1 MAQIDKE
8 SIDFNFR
15 KHNNGFS
22 YQFFCSWSSL
32 VQLQAPPPASRL
44 VKIRANF
51 WSNILKSVLNH
62 HHYLNL
68 PFAYKY
74 YKTFY
79 ALTDDITFQF
89 FDPDFE
95 QLLPSSPTTLGS
107 GVNVF

>member
-51 WSNILKSVLNH
+51 WSSVLKSVLNH

-79 ALTDDITFQF
+79 ALTDDITF
-89 FDPDFE
+89 
-95 QLLPSSPTTLGS
+95 
-107 GVNVF
+107 